1 MNNIEVNLFCQ
12 CCCDSEVI
20 LIRLFCSC
28 SVSCSCELAGLGCW
42 VAMGGW
48 LLCWCLVGT
57 TQGLGSV
64 VVYYVLGYGC
74 GLLVRMVDSFCS
86 LY

>member
-1 MNNIEVNLFCQ
+1 M
-12 CCCDSEVI
+12 I
-20 LIRLFCSC
+20 LVRLFCSC
-28 SVSCSCELAGLGCW
+28 SVNCSCGLAGLGCW

-64 VVYYVLGYGC
+64 VVYVLGIRGVDVWVWIVGKDG
-74 GLLVRMVDSFCS
+74 GLI
-86 LY
+86 